1 GYRNLKR
8 IGMNMIFVVTPLYAL
23 PVAAIYLA
31 LWMRVSAMRA
41 ATGVSFGDGG
51 NAALLQR
58 IRQHGNCAEWM
69 SFVLILMML
78 AEGLGA
84 PAIWLHVSG
93 VLLLIGRIAHPF
105 GLKADTA
112 GHPLRYVGNGSN
124 ILAALTAMVYISIH
138 IIGQ

>member
-1 GYRNLKR
+1 
-8 IGMNMIFVVTPLYAL
+8 MIFIVTPLYAL

-31 LWMRVSAMRA
+31 LWMRVSAMRG

-58 IRQHGNCAEWM
+58 ICQHGNCAEWM

-84 PAIWLHVSG
+84 PAVWLHVSG

-105 GLKADTA
+105 GLKVDTA
-112 GHPLRYVGNGSN
+112 AHPLRYVGNGSN

>member
-1 GYRNLKR
+1 
-8 IGMNMIFVVTPLYAL
+8 MIFVVTPLYAL

-84 PAIWLHVSG
+84 PAVWLHVSG